1 MKNILEQINSLEV
14 IHIDLDRYAIYVKQ
28 NEQVNQILYTL
39 VKDMT
44 VEEYIHS
51 FSKDDLI
58 DLIPAVIGTGLADGY
73 KQGKGF
79 VSESKQFYM
88 QQCLELNNRIEY
100 LENMVKSLGGHPNMQ
115 IVNENNLIH

>member
-1 MKNILEQINSLEV
+1 MKSILDQINSLKV
-14 IHIDLDRYAIYVKQ
+14 LHIDLDNYSIYVRH
-28 NEQVNQILYTL
+28 NEEVNQILHKL

-44 VEEYIHS
+44 VDEYIHN

-58 DLIPAVIGTGLADGY
+58 DIIPAVIGTGLADGY

>member
-14 IHIDLDRYAIYVKQ
+14 IHIDLDNYAIYVEQ
-28 NEQVNQILYTL
+28 NEQVIKILHTL
-39 VKDMT
+39 IKDMT

-51 FSKDDLI
+51 FRKDDLI

-73 KQGKGF
+73 NQGKGF

-88 QQCLELNNRIEY
+88 KRCLELNSRIEY
-100 LENMVKSLGGHPNMQ
+100 LENMIVSLGGHPNMQ
-115 IVNENNLIH
+115 IVNENKLIH

>member
-1 MKNILEQINSLEV
+1 MKGLLDQINSLKV
-14 IHIDLDRYAIYVKQ
+14 LHIDLDNFSIYVRHDEEVK
-28 NEQVNQILYTL
+28 QILHKL

-44 VEEYIHS
+44 VDEYIHN
-51 FSKDDLI
+51 FSKGDLI
-58 DLIPAVIGTGLADGY
+58 DIIPAVIGTGLADGY

>member
-14 IHIDLDRYAIYVKQ
+14 IHIDLNNYAIYVKH
-28 NEQVNQILYTL
+28 NEQVNQILNKL

-44 VEEYIHS
+44 LEEYIHS

-58 DLIPAVIGTGLADGY
+58 DLIPAVIGTGVADGY

-79 VSESKQFYM
+79 ISETKQFYM
-88 QQCLELNNRIEY
+88 QRCLELNSKIEY
-100 LENMVKSLGGHPNMQ
+100 LENIIVSLGGHPKMQ
-115 IVNENNLIH
+115 IVDKNNLIH

>member
-14 IHIDLDRYAIYVKQ
+14 IHIDLNNYAIYVKQ
-28 NEQVNQILYTL
+28 NEQVNQILYIL

-51 FSKDDLI
+51 FGKDDLI
-58 DLIPAVIGTGLADGY
+58 DLIPAVIGTGVADGY

-79 VSESKQFYM
+79 VSESKKFYM
-88 QQCLELNNRIEY
+88 QRCLELNSRIEN
-100 LENMVKSLGGHPNMQ
+100 LENMIVSLGGHPKMQ
-115 IVNENNLIH
+115 IVDKNNLIH

>member
-1 MKNILEQINSLEV
+1 MKTLLDQINSLKV
-14 IHIDLDRYAIYVKQ
+14 VHIDLDNYAIYVKQ
-28 NEQVNQILYTL
+28 NEQVNQILYTF

-58 DLIPAVIGTGLADGY
+58 DLIPAVIGTGAADGY

-79 VSESKQFYM
+79 VSEPKQFYM
-88 QQCLELNNRIEY
+88 QRCLELNNKIEY
-100 LENMVKSLGGHPNMQ
+100 LENMIVSLGGHPKMQ
-115 IVNENNLIH
+115 IVDKNNLIH

>member
-1 MKNILEQINSLEV
+1 MKSILAQINSLKV
-14 IHIDLDRYAIYVKQ
+14 VHIDLDNYAIYVKQ
-28 NEQVNQILYTL
+28 SAQVVQILHTL
-39 VKDMT
+39 IKDMT

-58 DLIPAVIGTGLADGY
+58 DIIPAVIGTGLADGY

-88 QQCLELNNRIEY
+88 QQCYELNSRVEY
-100 LENMVKSLGGHPNMQ
+100 LEKMIKTLGGHPNMQ

>member
-1 MKNILEQINSLEV
+1 MKNILEHINSLEV
-14 IHIDLDRYAIYVKQ
+14 IHIDLDNYAIYVKQ

-58 DLIPAVIGTGLADGY
+58 DLIPAVIGTGVADGY

-79 VSESKQFYM
+79 VSEPKQFYM
-88 QQCLELNNRIEY
+88 QRCLELNNRIEH
-100 LENMVKSLGGHPNMQ
+100 LENMIVSLGGHPKIQ
-115 IVNENNLIH
+115 IVNENKLIH

>member
-1 MKNILEQINSLEV
+1 MKSILQQINSLKV
-14 IHIDLDRYAIYVKQ
+14 LHIDLHNYAIYVKQ
-28 NEQVNQILYTL
+28 NEQVIQILHKL

-44 VEEYIHS
+44 VEEYMQS

-73 KQGKGF
+73 KQGEGF

-88 QQCLELNNRIEY
+88 QQCYEMDSRIEY
-100 LENMVKSLGGHPNMQ
+100 LENMIVSLGGHPKMQ
-115 IVNENNLIH
+115 IVDKNNLIH

>member
-1 MKNILEQINSLEV
+1 MKSILEQINSLKV
-14 IHIDLDRYAIYVKQ
+14 VHIDLDNYAIYVKQ
-28 NEQVNQILYTL
+28 SAQVIQILHT
-39 VKDMT
+39 VIKDMT
-44 VEEYIHS
+44 LEEYIHS

-79 VSESKQFYM
+79 VSEPKQFYM
-88 QQCLELNNRIEY
+88 QRCLELNSKIEH
-100 LENMVKSLGGHPNMQ
+100 LENMIVSLGGHPKMQ

>member
-1 MKNILEQINSLEV
+1 MKNILEHINSLKV
-14 IHIDLDRYAIYVKQ
+14 VHIDLVNYAIYVKQ
-28 NEQVNQILYTL
+28 NEQVIHILHTL
-39 VKDMT
+39 IKDMT

-73 KQGKGF
+73 KQGEGF
-79 VSESKQFYM
+79 VSEPKEFYM
-88 QQCLELNNRIEY
+88 KQCFELNRRIEH
-100 LENMVKSLGGHPNMQ
+100 LENMVKSLGGHPKMQ

>member
-1 MKNILEQINSLEV
+1 
-14 IHIDLDRYAIYVKQ
+14 
-28 NEQVNQILYTL
+28 
-39 VKDMT
+39 MT
-44 VEEYIHS
+44 VDEYIHN
-51 FSKDDLI
+51 FSKGDLI
-58 DLIPAVIGTGLADGY
+58 DIIPAVIGTGLADGY

>member
-1 MKNILEQINSLEV
+1 MNNILEHINSLKV
-14 IHIDLDRYAIYVKQ
+14 VHIDLDNYAIYVKQ
-28 NEQVNQILYTL
+28 SEQVIQILHTL

-51 FSKDDLI
+51 FSKNDLI
-58 DLIPAVIGTGLADGY
+58 DLIPAVIGTGLANGY

-88 QQCLELNNRIEY
+88 QQCYELDSRIAY

>member
-1 MKNILEQINSLEV
+1 MKSILEQINSLKV
-14 IHIDLDRYAIYVKQ
+14 VHIDLDNYAIYVKQ
-28 NEQVNQILYTL
+28 SAQVIQILHT
-39 VKDMT
+39 VIKDMT
-44 VEEYIHS
+44 LEEYIHS

-79 VSESKQFYM
+79 VSEPKQFYM
-88 QQCLELNNRIEY
+88 QRCLELNSRIEH
-100 LENMVKSLGGHPNMQ
+100 LENMVKSLGGHPKMQ

>member
-1 MKNILEQINSLEV
+1 MKSILEQINSFKV
-14 IHIDLDRYAIYVKQ
+14 VHIDLDNYAIYVKH
-28 NEQVNQILYTL
+28 NEQVIHILHTL
-39 VKDMT
+39 IKEMT

-73 KQGKGF
+73 KQGEGF
-79 VSESKQFYM
+79 VSETKQFYM
-88 QQCLELNNRIEY
+88 QQCYELDSRIEY
-100 LENMVKSLGGHPNMQ
+100 LKKLVVSLGGHPNMQ